1 MYVYVYVC
9 EESFNQ
15 NPLLF
20 SDSLHA
26 DPLMRMNGSMNE

>member
-1 MYVYVYVC
+1 MNMCVAVY